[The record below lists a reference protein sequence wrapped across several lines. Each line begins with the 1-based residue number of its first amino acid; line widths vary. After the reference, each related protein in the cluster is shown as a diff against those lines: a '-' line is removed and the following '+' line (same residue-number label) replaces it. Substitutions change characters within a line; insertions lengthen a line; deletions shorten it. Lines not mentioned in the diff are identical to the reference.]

1 MTNIEII
8 AEEIYEDIQNKVT
21 LLILDLRSLE
31 NYMTGHINESTNAKC
46 SNMQQKQVIMSK
58 LPKDQTQ

>member
-8 AEEIYEDIQNKVT
+8 AEEIDEDIQNKVT

-31 NYMTGHINESTNAKC
+31 NIAGHIKGSTNAKC
-46 SNMQQKQVIMSK
+46 ANMQQKQVIMSK
-58 LPKDQTQ
+58 LLKDQTQ

>member
-8 AEEIYEDIQNKVT
+8 TEEIYEDIQNKVT

-31 NYMTGHINESTNAKC
+31 NYMAGHINGSTNAKC
-46 SNMQQKQVIMSK
+46 NNMQQKQVIMSK